1 MLISSLKIN
10 KSPDYFD
17 EPETVAVDTI
27 HETHYS
33 EDAMDDL
40 ILPSNIKSVLLSS
53 LQAYFTAPNSEGID
67 DVVRAKGRGI
77 IGLLHGPPSTGK
89 TLTVG
94 E

>member
-1 MLISSLKIN
+1 
-10 KSPDYFD
+10 
-17 EPETVAVDTI
+17 
-27 HETHYS
+27 
-33 EDAMDDL
+33 MDHL

-53 LQAYFTAPNSEGID
+53 LQAYFTAPSSEGID
-67 DVVRAKGRGI
+67 DIIVAKKRGI